1 MILVGIVVGC
11 LSQRRYH
18 VRRE

>member
-1 MILVGIVVGC
+1 MDGEDGTE

-18 VRRE
+18 VY